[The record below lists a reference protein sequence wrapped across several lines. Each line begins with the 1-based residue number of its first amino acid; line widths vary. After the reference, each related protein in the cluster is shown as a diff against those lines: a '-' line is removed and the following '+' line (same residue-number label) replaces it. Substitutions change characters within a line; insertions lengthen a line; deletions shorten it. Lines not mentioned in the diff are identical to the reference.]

1 MLTLFSSTTWCWA
14 ARGSVCVLLL
24 LVVLLLTQNR
34 FQSVSCFMKRLKVQ
48 LCIFHPQHVANT
60 LCSDGKIQTNVFMS
74 LNRFVCFCRNS
85 VNYRSLHQL
94 CDRRGATHR
103 SQSETLDQTGSRP
116 HMCPGLLNT
125 GTIPPVFMLYLCFT
139 AHNDDD
145 CCLLLQNQTQTL
157 PLCTLC
163 HNK

>member
-1 MLTLFSSTTWCWA
+1 MTWCWA
-14 ARGSVCVLLL
+14 AHGSVCVLLL

-34 FQSVSCFMKRLKVQ
+34 FQSVSCFMKHLKVQ

-103 SQSETLDQTGSRP
+103 SQSETLDQTGSCP
-116 HMCPGLLNT
+116 HLCTGLLNT

-145 CCLLLQNQTQTL
+145 CCCCCRIKHRHFLYA
-157 PLCTLC
+157 LC